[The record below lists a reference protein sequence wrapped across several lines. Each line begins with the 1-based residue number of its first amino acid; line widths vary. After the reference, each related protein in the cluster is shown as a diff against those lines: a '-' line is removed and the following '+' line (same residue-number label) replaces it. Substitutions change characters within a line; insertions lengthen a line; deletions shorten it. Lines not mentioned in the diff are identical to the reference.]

1 MSVPIHLAPEAAAD
15 VLRTLLDTLTHP
27 ARSGHVDRG
36 LAPRAPRSIVLAATL
51 VDEGV
56 AVAVVGDDE
65 AAHGLAVGTGARL
78 TSDLASADVIVAPH
92 GIDRSVLSTLRRGS
106 ALVPEDGARL
116 VVGAERVRTV
126 EPGGTPA
133 AQEATE
139 VWVAGPGAG
148 RGRRFAVL
156 GVEVEWFDELAAVN
170 AAPLVGIDTWIVDPT
185 GTLIAIPRAV
195 SIEVVA
201 HPADAPRR
209 SRRRRGRRT
218 DGSTG
223 RVPDPASGTDPRT
236 GHETTDAAPDRVVER
251 SERG

>member
-1 MSVPIHLAPEAAAD
+1 MSVPIRLAPEAAAD
-15 VLRTLLDTLTHP
+15 VLRTLLDTLAHP
-27 ARSGHVDRG
+27 ARSGCIDRSLVPG
-36 LAPRAPRSIVLAATL
+36 APRSAVLAAAI
-51 VDEGV
+51 VDPGI

-65 AAHGLAVGTGARL
+65 VAHRLARDTGARIM
-78 TSDLASADVIVAPH
+78 SDPASADVIVAPH
-92 GIDRSVLSTLRRGS
+92 GIDRSILSTLRRGS
-106 ALVPEDGARL
+106 ALAPEDGPRL
-116 VVGAERVRTV
+116 VVGADCVRTV

-139 VWVAGPGAG
+139 VWVVGPGAG

-156 GVEVEWFDELAAVN
+156 GVEVEWFDQLAAVN
-170 AAPLVGIDTWIVDPT
+170 AAPPGGIDTWIVDPS
-185 GTLIAIPRAV
+185 GTLVAIPRAV

-218 DGSTG
+218 DGSTD
-223 RVPDPASGTDPRT
+223 RVPDPGSGTDPSADH
-236 GHETTDAAPDRVVER
+236 GTTDAAPDGVVER